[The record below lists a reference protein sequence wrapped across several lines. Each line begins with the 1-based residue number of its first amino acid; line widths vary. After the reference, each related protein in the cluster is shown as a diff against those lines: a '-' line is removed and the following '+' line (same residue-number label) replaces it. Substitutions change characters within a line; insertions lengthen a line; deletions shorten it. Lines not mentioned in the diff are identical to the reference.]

1 MKKLLLAL
9 GLAAASTSAFA
20 ATYQVYN
27 QPDANSQVVSQ
38 LTDQNQNQYIQFY
51 QQGDWIKV
59 ADTATG
65 QVGWVNTAQIKQS
78 QAQEKYQQAVNAL
91 ALQQQQLDAQRQAFE
106 QKYQQTAQC
115 IQSEMQQLQQQMN
128 AVAAQPAAQ
137 VSTPTTQKPV
147 NATDANT
154 VQRSFNAVSIQTN
167 KDGKTAMVTKE
178 WLGKDGKMHKETQQ
192 VPVNELQKMLMNF

>member
-9 GLAAASTSAFA
+9 GLATASTSAFA
-20 ATYQVYN
+20 ATYQIYN

-106 QKYQQTAQC
+106 QKYQQTAQR
-115 IQSEMQQLQQQMN
+115 IQAEMQQLQQQMN
-128 AVAAQPAAQ
+128 AAAQPAAQ
-137 VSTPTTQKPV
+137 VAVPTTQKPV
-147 NATDANT
+147 NTADANT

-178 WLGKDGKMHKETQQ
+178 WLGKDGKMHKETKQI
-192 VPVNELQKMLMNF
+192 PVSELQKMSMNF

>member
-9 GLAAASTSAFA
+9 GLATASTSAFA
-20 ATYQVYN
+20 ATYQIYN

-106 QKYQQTAQC
+106 QKYQQTAQR
-115 IQSEMQQLQQQMN
+115 IQAEMQQLQQQMN
-128 AVAAQPAAQ
+128 AAAQPAAQ
-137 VSTPTTQKPV
+137 VAVPTTQKPV
-147 NATDANT
+147 NTADANT

-167 KDGKTAMVTKE
+167 KDGKTAMVTKAVSYTH
-178 WLGKDGKMHKETQQ
+178 LTLPTKRI
-192 VPVNELQKMLMNF
+192 V